1 MKNHD
6 LAVKSGRR
14 FRAFA
19 QGNNTMWSKAFVAC
33 ILLASVASVS
43 PAKNANDVVAD
54 VARTIGAGNLQTLQ
68 YSATGSYFTFGQN
81 YGVKDPWPRFALKSY
96 TRSIDY
102 EHGASEEKFDWTQAE
117 DGERGGGLLPL
128 KGAVRSDIFVSG
140 DYAWGSALFE
150 LVTFGAAHAV
160 DERQM
165 QIVMTPAGWVR
176 AAMAASPTAESRTVH
191 GKKLTLVSFVW
202 KGKYKVNG
210 YVDGQNLLEKV
221 ETWLPQ
227 AILGDML
234 VETSFSDYH
243 DYAGVKFPSRIVQKQ
258 GGFPVLDLTVT
269 DVQPNAPVN
278 IVVPDAARKGP
289 APLRVQSQ
297 KLADGEWYIRA
308 GFSSMAVEFKDYV
321 VILDPITDEAR
332 SLAVIAE
339 VNKLV
344 PNKPIKY
351 VFNTHHHLDH
361 AGGLRPFVDRGATVI
376 TAEMNK
382 PYYEK
387 IFKLPHTLDPDEL
400 ARNPKPATFIKVKS
414 KYVLSD
420 GSRSIEFYAIPGNS
434 HSPDMLIAYMPDGKI
449 VFEGDMYN
457 PGLAPPRPD
466 APPPAAVQLIGDKE
480 FLRDALKQRN
490 LDVEE
495 FAPVHGSG
503 PVPFAN
509 LQKEIDIEHELLRKM
524 ESVQP

>member
-1 MKNHD
+1 
-6 LAVKSGRR
+6 
-14 FRAFA
+14 
-19 QGNNTMWSKAFVAC
+19 MWKRAFVAC
-33 ILLASVASVS
+33 VFLASFVS
-43 PAKNANDVVAD
+43 AGRAENANDVVAS
-54 VARTIGAGNLQTLQ
+54 VARTMGANNLKSLQ

-81 YGVKDPWPRFALKSY
+81 YGLKDPWPRFALKSY

-102 EHGASEEKFDWTQAE
+102 ENAASEEKFDWAQFE
-117 DGERGGGLLPL
+117 DGERGGGLIPL
-128 KGAVRSDIFVSG
+128 KGAVSSDIFVSG
-140 DYAWGSALFE
+140 DSAWGSALFE
-150 LVTFGAAHAV
+150 LVTFGVAHAV

-165 QIVMTPAGWVR
+165 QIAITPAGWVR
-176 AAMAASPTAESRTVH
+176 AAMAANPTMESKTVH
-191 GKKLTLVSFVW
+191 GKKMTVVSFVW

-234 VETSFSDYH
+234 IETTYSDYR

-258 GGFPVLDLTVT
+258 GAFPVLDLAVT

-278 IVVPDAARKGP
+278 IHVPDAARNGP
-289 APLRVQSQ
+289 ATVHVETQQ
-297 KLADGEWYIRA
+297 LADGEWFIRA
-308 GFSSMAVEFKDYV
+308 GFNSMAVEFKDYV
-321 VILDPITDEAR
+321 VLLDPITDEAR

-339 VNKLV
+339 VNKLA

-351 VFNTHHHLDH
+351 VFNTHHHFDH
-361 AGGLRPFVDRGATVI
+361 AGGLRTFVAQGATII

-382 PYYEK
+382 PYYGK
-387 IFKLPHTLDPDEL
+387 IFKLPHTLVPDEL
-400 ARNPKPATFIKVKS
+400 AQNPKPATYIRVKD
-414 KYVLSD
+414 KYVLTD
-420 GSRSIEFYAIPGNS
+420 GSQSIEFYAIPGNS
-434 HSPDMLIAYMPDGKI
+434 HSPDMLIAYLPKGKI

-466 APPPAAVQLIGDKE
+466 SPPPAAVQLIGDKE
-480 FLRDALKQRN
+480 FLRDALKRRN
-490 LDVEE
+490 LDVQQ

-509 LQKEIDIEHELLRKM
+509 LQKEIDIEHELLQKM
-524 ESVQP
+524 EAAGATK